1 MLCFLLECEICMQK
15 LISNVLHRK
24 FGTISTA
31 RAQVSSLQAVTDS
44 IRIDPQGSDAYHLRN
59 NTLTDSVTP
68 HMFQEKK
75 KKAYYDQKNKQCLR
89 SFL

>member
-44 IRIDPQGSDAYHLRN
+44 IRIDPQGSDAYYLRN

-75 KKAYYDQKNKQCLR
+75 KGIL
-89 SFL
+89 